1 MYDVPCNVYLSTLN
15 EQQKIHTMM
24 MIGNIKLYTNAIN
37 YYAMNYC
44 TSIGEN
50 KNKKKEKKNVCK
62 KKTTEMQ
69 HAQLKLAIITT

>member
-1 MYDVPCNVYLSTLN
+1 MYVRCAVQRLFVSLSTLN

-44 TSIGEN
+44 TSIREN
-50 KNKKKEKKNVCK
+50 KNKKKRKKR
-62 KKTTEMQ
+62 
-69 HAQLKLAIITT
+69 L

>member
-1 MYDVPCNVYLSTLN
+1 
-15 EQQKIHTMM
+15 M

-44 TSIGEN
+44 TSIREN
-50 KNKKKEKKNVCK
+50 KNKKREKNVCI